1 MAQRLPPELEQLAIK
16 YQQLEAQLA
25 SVVTQ
30 KTAILS
36 QIKEIERAL
45 SVLQSV
51 GDDAA
56 VYRNTGFVM
65 VKVSKE
71 EAVKDL
77 ENRKEEL
84 QIRLTSLE
92 KMESMLKKQLDEVK
106 EKISKFRVG
115 VNVGEKEG

>member
-16 YQQLEAQLA
+16 YQQLEAQLT

-45 SVLQSV
+45 SVLQSIS
-51 GDDAA
+51 DDAT

>member
-1 MAQRLPPELEQLAIK
+1 MAQKLPPELEQLAIK

-30 KTAILS
+30 KSAILS

-45 SVLQSV
+45 SVLQAV
-51 GDDAA
+51 GDDAV
-56 VYRNTGFVM
+56 VYKNTGFVM

-71 EAVKDL
+71 DAVKDL

-92 KMESMLKKQLDEVK
+92 KMESMLKKQLEEVK
-106 EKISKFRVG
+106 EKISKYRIGVG
-115 VNVGEKEG
+115 VGEKES

>member
-115 VNVGEKEG
+115 VNVGKKES

>member
-30 KTAILS
+30 KSAILS

-51 GDDAA
+51 GDDVA

-71 EAVKDL
+71 EAVRDL

-115 VNVGEKEG
+115 VNVGEKES

>member
-16 YQQLEAQLA
+16 YQQLEAQLT

-30 KTAILS
+30 KTAIIT
-36 QIKEIERAL
+36 QIREIERAL

-51 GDDAA
+51 SNDAA

-115 VNVGEKEG
+115 ANVGERKD

>member
-16 YQQLEAQLA
+16 YQQIEAQLT

-30 KTAILS
+30 KTAILT
-36 QIKEIERAL
+36 QIREIERAL
-45 SVLQSV
+45 TVLQSV
-51 GDDAA
+51 SGDAA

-65 VKVSKE
+65 VKVSKD

-106 EKISKFRVG
+106 EKISKYRVG
-115 VNVGEKEG
+115 ANVGQRED

>member
-16 YQQLEAQLA
+16 YQQIEAQLT

-30 KTAILS
+30 KTAILT
-36 QIKEIERAL
+36 QIREIERAL

-51 GDDAA
+51 GGDAA

-65 VKVSKE
+65 VKVSKD

-106 EKISKFRVG
+106 EKISKYRVG
-115 VNVGEKEG
+115 ANVGQRED

>member
-16 YQQLEAQLA
+16 YQQLEAQLT

-30 KTAILS
+30 KTAIIT
-36 QIKEIERAL
+36 QIREIERAL

-51 GDDAA
+51 SNDAA

-115 VNVGEKEG
+115 ANVGKRKD

>member
-16 YQQLEAQLA
+16 YQQLEAQLT

-45 SVLQSV
+45 SVLQSIS
-51 GDDAA
+51 DDAT

-115 VNVGEKEG
+115 VNVGAKES

>member
-16 YQQLEAQLA
+16 YQQLEAQLT

-45 SVLQSV
+45 SVLQSIS
-51 GDDAA
+51 DDAT

-115 VNVGEKEG
+115 VNVGEKES